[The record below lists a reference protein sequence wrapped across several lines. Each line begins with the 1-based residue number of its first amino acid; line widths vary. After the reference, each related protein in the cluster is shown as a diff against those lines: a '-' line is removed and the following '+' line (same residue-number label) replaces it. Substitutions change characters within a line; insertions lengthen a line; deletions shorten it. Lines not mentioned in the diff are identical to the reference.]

1 MGILVSIA
9 TEMVP
14 SKSSEP
20 YGSENLL
27 LMGLEEL
34 SRAIPLP

>member
-9 TEMVP
+9 TGMVL
-14 SKSSEP
+14 SKSSGL

-27 LMGLEEL
+27 LMRLEDV